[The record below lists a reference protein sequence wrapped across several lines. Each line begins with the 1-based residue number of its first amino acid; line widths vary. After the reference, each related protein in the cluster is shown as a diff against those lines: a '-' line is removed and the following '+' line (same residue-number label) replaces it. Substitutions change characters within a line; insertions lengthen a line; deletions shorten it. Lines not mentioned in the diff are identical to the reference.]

1 MKSFAILQSS
11 LDKQQRDYLNK
22 ILGITSIPQDIH
34 LYVLV
39 GTGLRFVSIHSKY
52 ISTERFT
59 LLTNGE
65 FFIELSPYRDWETD
79 RKSDV

>member
-11 LDKQQRDYLNK
+11 LDKEQRDYLNK
-22 ILGITSIPQDIH
+22 ILGITSRPQDIH

-39 GTGLRFVSIHSKY
+39 NTDIRFISIHSNY

-59 LLTNGE
+59 LLTNGD
-65 FFIELSPYRDWETD
+65 FFIQLYRNRNMETLL
-79 RKSDV
+79 

>member
-11 LDKQQRDYLNK
+11 LDKEQCDYLNK
-22 ILGITSIPQDIH
+22 ILGITSRPQDIH

-39 GTGLRFVSIHSKY
+39 NTDIKFISIHSKH
-52 ISTERFT
+52 ISTERFA

-65 FFIELSPYRDWETD
+65 FFIELYRNRNMETLL
-79 RKSDV
+79 

>member
-11 LDKQQRDYLNK
+11 LDKEQRDYLNK
-22 ILGITSIPQDIH
+22 ILGITSRPQDIY

-39 GTGLRFVSIHSKY
+39 NTDIRFISIHSNY

-65 FFIELSPYRDWETD
+65 FFIELYRNRNMETLL
-79 RKSDV
+79 

>member
-11 LDKQQRDYLNK
+11 LDKEQRDYLNK
-22 ILGITSIPQDIH
+22 ILGITSRPQDIH
-34 LYVLV
+34 LYVLIN
-39 GTGLRFVSIHSKY
+39 TDIRFISIHSNY

-65 FFIELSPYRDWETD
+65 FFIELYRDRNMENLL
-79 RKSDV
+79 